1 MASRYIRAYFLSLS
15 LSLFLSLS
23 SCIPDHSQRLDQ
35 VLDFEHG
42 GVSRHLG
49 KIADSMNEWEGSVA
63 DQLGLVP
70 ADVAAIKMENS
81 KLSLQA

>member
-1 MASRYIRAYFLSLS
+1 M
-15 LSLFLSLS
+15 
-23 SCIPDHSQRLDQ
+23 LDQ

-42 GVSRHLG
+42 GVLRHLG
-49 KIADSMNEWEGSVA
+49 QIADSMDEWEGSVA
-63 DQLGLVP
+63 DQLGLVL

>member
-1 MASRYIRAYFLSLS
+1 M
-15 LSLFLSLS
+15 
-23 SCIPDHSQRLDQ
+23 
-35 VLDFEHG
+35 LDFEHG
-42 GVSRHLG
+42 GVPRHLG
-49 KIADSMNEWEGSVA
+49 QIADSMNEWEGSVA